1 VRIKRGTVETITIMT
16 ISAAISE
23 AAGRPDFAAVTLL
36 GGGVYILLTVW
47 AQRLSLPGGL
57 K

>member
-47 AQRLSLPGGL
+47 AQRLSLPGNL